1 MKRLRSPRAVPRV
14 HRPDLLVV
22 VPPPRADRVRGA
34 RRPPDRL
41 APLVTEVRLA
51 PPEIE
56 VLAVL
61 VGTGVP
67 ARRVTTEVTEVTEVI
82 DRRVRR

>member
-1 MKRLRSPRAVPRV
+1 M
-14 HRPDLLVV
+14 
-22 VPPPRADRVRGA
+22 
-34 RRPPDRL
+34 
-41 APLVTEVRLA
+41 TEVRLA

-67 ARRVTTEVTEVTEVI
+67 ARRVTTEVTEVI